1 MQDASTGRSDIS
13 LAPRCI
19 DCMHSRINN
28 KAQQDRR
35 TSACAIHIWMAIVAM
50 HTSHDIAKSF
60 RKQLWPAG
68 TTVFIFNFGPCYC
81 YGSGMRWSRVSKC
94 LMMASDSAT
103 FLCLCLNYTAG
114 WGPGRLRLIRCRPRL
129 RFRGGGS
136 RALRWSVCRQ
146 QSDGLHGWT
155 RCWLCCG
162 LCRAWHVPVGHL
174 VTFFRACQCFLK
186 SYYGMQ
192 MC

>member
-1 MQDASTGRSDIS
+1 MCCDCSDILS
-13 LAPRCI
+13 AHEIWVTAPNSNR
-19 DCMHSRINN
+19 HFG
-28 KAQQDRR
+28 
-35 TSACAIHIWMAIVAM
+35 
-50 HTSHDIAKSF
+50 DIQRS
-60 RKQLWPAG
+60 
-68 TTVFIFNFGPCYC
+68 NFGPCYC
-81 YGSGMRWSRVSKC
+81 YGRGMRWSRVSKC

-103 FLCLCLNYTAG
+103 LLCLCLNYTAG

-162 LCRAWHVPVGHL
+162 LCRAWHVPVWHL
-174 VTFFRACQCFLK
+174 ETFFSMHANVFLRAIMACRCVNTANK
-186 SYYGMQ
+186 
-192 MC
+192 